1 MNGEVTLFVIGKAVA
16 CACVAYVVMT
26 AVCCCYVYLHT
37 DYSKVEG
44 STLIKIESTVLV
56 SSFWPLVFLYA
67 ILKTMKE
74 REKRREKQAD

>member
-1 MNGEVTLFVIGKAVA
+1 MIGKAVA
-16 CACVAYVVMT
+16 CACAAYVVMI

-44 STLIKIESTVLV
+44 STLVKIESTVLV
-56 SSFWPLVFLYA
+56 SFFWPLVFLYA

-74 REKRREKQAD
+74 REKRREKQAN